1 MNIEHT
7 VMIYFSPTGTSRL
20 ILKAVAQGLEKDVSE
35 VIDITDPDV
44 RNKEAAGLENAL
56 VLMGAPVYA
65 GRIPLDTAAYLKR
78 IRARNCVAVPVVLY
92 GNRDYDDAL
101 LELRDIAEE
110 IGCVPVAGGAFIG
123 EHSFCSKEF
132 EIAPNRPDEKD
143 LEKARSFGVQIA
155 EIVEQADGPE
165 SLSAVKVP
173 GNFPYKELKGFG
185 SFQFIEVT
193 DECDDCGICV
203 TVCPKNAI
211 DESNGFATRDEDCI
225 YCCACIKECPKDA
238 RVMTDNP
245 MKKIAG
251 WLSENCTERKEPEL
265 FFQIP

>member
-1 MNIEHT
+1 MKFDHT

-20 ILKAVAQGLEKDVSE
+20 ILEAAAKGLGEDVPQI
-35 VIDITDPDV
+35 IDITDPAV
-44 RNKEAAGLENAL
+44 RQKEAPELENAL
-56 VLMGAPVYA
+56 VLMAAPVYA
-65 GRIPLDTAAYLKR
+65 GRIPLDAAAYLKQ
-78 IRARNCVAVPVVLY
+78 IRARNCVAVPVVVY

-101 LELRDIAEE
+101 LELKDIAEE

-143 LEKARSFGVQIA
+143 LEEARSFGKRIS
-155 EIVEQADGPE
+155 EILREAQDQE
-165 SLSAVKVP
+165 SLSAVEVP
-173 GNFPYKELKGFG
+173 GNFPYKELKGHG

-193 DECDDCGICV
+193 DECDDCGICA

-225 YCCACIKECPKDA
+225 YCCACIKECPRDA

-245 MKKIAG
+245 IKKIAG
-251 WLSENCTERKEPEL
+251 WLSETCTERKEPEV
-265 FFQIP
+265 FF